1 MLEKSLLLQQC
12 CHLATRSVIAEKTFI
27 VLCLEHADTILN
39 NI

>member
-12 CHLATRSVIAEKTFI
+12 CHLVTRGVIAEKTFI
-27 VLCLEHADTILN
+27 LLCFEHTDTILN